1 MRWTKN
7 PVPVAMSFEEL
18 EHTADVRLRVKA
30 GSLESLFSEAARA
43 LMVVMYGS
51 AEPGSMHRSIEVQ
64 AADTVSLMHAFLSEV
79 LFISEVEEMV
89 VSGADIRLSEGRLE
103 GELTGEPFSMAKHRS
118 GMEVKGISLSG
129 LSVSR
134 DNHTYILEVIFDV

>member
-1 MRWTKN
+1 
-7 PVPVAMSFEEL
+7 MSFEEL
-18 EHTADVRLRVKA
+18 EHTADIRLRVKA
-30 GSLESLFSEAARA
+30 GSIESLFSEAARA

-51 AEPGSMHRSIEVQ
+51 AEPGPMRRKIEVQ
-64 AADTVSLMHAFLSEV
+64 AEDLESLIHAFLSEV
-79 LFISEVEEMV
+79 LYLSEVEDMV
-89 VSGADIRLSEGRLE
+89 VSGAEIRLAEGRLE
-103 GELTGEPFSMAKHRS
+103 GELTGEPFSPDRHRA

>member
-1 MRWTKN
+1 
-7 PVPVAMSFEEL
+7 MSFEEL

-30 GSLESLFSEAARA
+30 KTLESLFSEAARA

-51 AEPGSMHRSIEVQ
+51 AEPGPMRRKIEVR
-64 AADTVSLMHAFLSEV
+64 APDLESLMHAFLSEV
-79 LFISEVEEMV
+79 LYLSEVEDMV
-89 VSGADIRLSEGRLE
+89 VSGARIRVAEGMLE
-103 GELTGEPFSMAKHRS
+103 GELEGEPFLPVKHRA

>member
-18 EHTADVRLRVKA
+18 EHTADIRLRVKA
-30 GSLESLFSEAARA
+30 ESLESLFSEAA

-51 AEPGSMHRSIEVQ
+51 AGPGPMHRSIEVQ
-64 AADTVSLMHAFLSEV
+64 APDPESLIHAFLSEV
-79 LFISEVEEMV
+79 LYISEVEEMV
-89 VSGADIRLSEGRLE
+89 VSGAEIRLYEGRLE
-103 GELTGEPFSMAKHRS
+103 GELTGEPFSPAKHRS